1 MNFDQYQA
9 AAYRT
14 APGPDIPAQVELL
27 HAQTGMTTE
36 LGEFASEVK
45 RMAFYDKPLT
55 IEMHAHMRE
64 ELGDILWYVALAAT
78 ALQVNLSEL
87 AEANIAK
94 LRKRFPEKFS
104 PAAAEAR
111 ADKDGLGHRES

>member
-14 APGPDIPAQVELL
+14 APGPDIPAQIELL

-45 RMAFYDKPLT
+45 RMAFYEKPIDDHMLG
-55 IEMHAHMRE
+55 HMRE

-78 ALQVNLSEL
+78 ATGTHLSDI
-87 AEANIAK
+87 AEDNIAK
-94 LRKRFPEKFS
+94 LQLRFPEKFS
-104 PAAAEAR
+104 AAAAEAR
-111 ADKDGLGHRES
+111 ADKDGLSHRES

>member
-1 MNFDQYQA
+1 MNFDDYQL

-14 APGPDIPAQVELL
+14 APPGAPAQVELL

-45 RMAFYDKPLT
+45 RMAFYEKPIDDRMLGH
-55 IEMHAHMRE
+55 IRE
-64 ELGDILWYVALAAT
+64 ELGDILWYLALAAT
-78 ALQVNLSEL
+78 ATGTSLGEI
-87 AEANIAK
+87 AEDNIAK

-104 PAAAEAR
+104 AAAAEAR
-111 ADKDGLGHRES
+111 ADKDGLSHRES

>member
-1 MNFDQYQA
+1 MNFIDYQL

-14 APGPDIPAQVELL
+14 APPGAPAQVELL
-27 HAQTGMTTE
+27 HAQAGMTTE

-45 RMAFYDKPLT
+45 RMAFYEKPIDDHMLG
-55 IEMHAHMRE
+55 HMRE

-104 PAAAEAR
+104 AAAAEAR

>member
-1 MNFDQYQA
+1 MNFDDYQL

-14 APGPDIPAQVELL
+14 APLGIPAQIELL

-55 IEMHAHMRE
+55 AEMLTHMRE
-64 ELGDILWYVALAAT
+64 ELGDILWYLALAAT
-78 ALQVNLSEL
+78 ATGTHLSEI
-87 AEANIAK
+87 AANNIAK
-94 LRKRFPEKFS
+94 LQLRFPEKFS
-104 PAAAEAR
+104 TAAAEAR
-111 ADKDGLGHRES
+111 ADKDGLSHRES

>member
-1 MNFDQYQA
+1 MNFDDYQL

-14 APGPDIPAQVELL
+14 APEGAPAQIELL

-45 RMAFYDKPLT
+45 RAAFYDRPIDDRMLS
-55 IEMHAHMRE
+55 HMRE

-78 ALQVNLSEL
+78 ATGTSLGE
-87 AEANIAK
+87 IAK
-94 LRKRFPEKFS
+94 NNIDKLRLRFPEKFS
-104 PAAAEAR
+104 TIAAEAR
-111 ADKDGLGHRES
+111 ADKGGLGHRES